1 MTIKKAAIGL
11 ALFLAFGSTMIA
23 FAKEDEQSQTVNE
36 TVGKPT
42 INSRYSMMNQYGYG
56 DFVRDID
63 EGDYEAM
70 DEYMNQLSDEDFQKM
85 IDYMRENG
93 YEDMASAMERIGKD
107 GMISMHN
114 AMGEGAGC
122 YR

>member
-1 MTIKKAAIGL
+1 MNMKKVAIGL
-11 ALFLAFGSTMIA
+11 ALFLALGSTMVA
-23 FAKEDEQSQTVNE
+23 FAKEDVKSQPVNE
-36 TVGKPT
+36 VVGKPT
-42 INSRYSMMNQYGYG
+42 ILSRFSMMDQYGYG

-70 DEYMNQLSDEDFQKM
+70 DEYMNQLSDEDYQKM

-93 YEDMASAMERIGKD
+93 YEEMATAMERIGKD

-114 AMGEGAGC
+114 AMGAGAGC